1 MTKILIV
8 RTDGIGDVLL
18 SMPVAGV
25 IKQFNQDAEVW
36 LLTRHYT
43 KEIGEHYPDVTGVL
57 TIDNENGSVLSYR
70 NLVNMV
76 RPHNFDYVVL
86 IHPQFFL
93 AAVLAAARIPMRI
106 GTGYRWYSFLFTH
119 KVYEHRKR
127 NIKHE
132 VDYNLNL
139 LQPLG
144 IKSGSG
150 RVTFSVPITIQE
162 KIHEL
167 LIQRKISLDK
177 PIIVLH
183 PGSGGSAMEWSIK
196 NYQRLAEKL
205 VEIWDAVII
214 VTGGNEEAALLQ
226 KFHESCR
233 VPVTLLSGLL
243 SLTELA
249 ALLQESSLVI
259 SNSTGPLHLAVA
271 VGTQVIGLYP
281 PVKLCSPVRWG
292 PYGKDDSV
300 IQPAGPVFKSR
311 SEALK
316 ISPDCMDLIT
326 VDQVMEMA
334 KRKLIS
340 FEKNPLIV

>member
-25 IKQFNQDAEVW
+25 IKQFDQDAEVW

-57 TIDNENGSVLSYR
+57 TIDNENGSVLGYR
-70 NLVNMV
+70 NLVKMV
-76 RPHNFDYVVL
+76 RLHNFDYGVL

-119 KVYEHRKR
+119 KVYEHRKK
-127 NIKHE
+127 NVKHE

-150 RVTFSVPITIQE
+150 RVTFSVPITIKE

-167 LIQRKISLDK
+167 LIRQKISFDK

-196 NYQRLAEKL
+196 NYQSLAERL
-205 VEIWDAVII
+205 VETRDAVII
-214 VTGGNEEAALLQ
+214 VTGGNEETALLQ
-226 KFHESCR
+226 KFQEGCR

-281 PVKLCSPVRWG
+281 PIKLCSPVRWG

-300 IQPAGPVFKSR
+300 IQPSVPEFKSR

-334 KRKLIS
+334 KRKLRT
-340 FEKNPLIV
+340 FVKNPLIV